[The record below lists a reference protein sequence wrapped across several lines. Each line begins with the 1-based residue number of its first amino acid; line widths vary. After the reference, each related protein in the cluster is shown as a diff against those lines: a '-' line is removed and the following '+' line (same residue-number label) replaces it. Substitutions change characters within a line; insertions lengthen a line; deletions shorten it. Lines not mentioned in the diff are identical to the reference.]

1 LKAEWRCLVP
11 ATSFCEWTDSRP
23 KVARWFAL
31 DESCPLFA
39 FAGIWR
45 LWTGERK
52 GESGEHSLFAFL
64 TTQSNDVARPIHAK
78 AMPVLHTKPEEWDVW
93 LDASVNDAITL
104 QRLLP
109 NEFLRI
115 VAKREKSDKPPVDEE
130 RWQDRW
136 RITSW
141 RDGATSSS
149 WKSGFCILE
158 IFPKV
163 SKNRHFLS
171 RYVLGHWDAWQL
183 NYAAFDGV
191 HEREVANRPWER
203 GAFSIAGAA
212 KEEWR
217 RGEINDPADAE
228 QSVHGPNR
236 KPLDRSRPAQ
246 GHPPGRKASARIAGI
261 QTQSKCRA
269 TKNPW
274 P

>member
-1 LKAEWRCLVP
+1 
-11 ATSFCEWTDSRP
+11 
-23 KVARWFAL
+23 
-31 DESCPLFA
+31 
-39 FAGIWR
+39 
-45 LWTGERK
+45 
-52 GESGEHSLFAFL
+52 
-64 TTQSNDVARPIHAK
+64 
-78 AMPVLHTKPEEWDVW
+78 MPVLHTKPEEWDVW

-104 QRLLP
+104 QRPLP

-130 RWQDRW
+130 RWQDKW

-141 RDGATSSS
+141 RDGATPSS
-149 WKSGFCILE
+149 WKSGFCILK

-191 HEREVANRPWER
+191 HEREVAHRPWER
-203 GAFSIAGAA
+203 GTFSIAGAA

-246 GHPPGRKASARIAGI
+246 GIHQGEKPARGLLAFKHKASAGPQKTPGRKARGKVLRFREVTDPLRC
-261 QTQSKCRA
+261 QR
-269 TKNPW
+269 
-274 P
+274 